1 VKRSIVIL
9 IVLCGFLLAGCSRS
23 SSSIKKSVRT
33 GPPVSDIEF
42 AKEVFQ
48 LLQDG
53 DMAAEDLLDWEHLN
67 MVGVADVGPM
77 YSQISGE
84 DSRARFRKGFIN
96 GYSSSFKKSGG
107 SVVSLSNWR
116 EQSRDA
122 TNTQVA
128 ADGPGGKLLLLTVT
142 HIDGQQKISTFE
154 LK

>member
-1 VKRSIVIL
+1 MKGSTVIL
-9 IVLCGFLLAGCSRS
+9 IGLCGLLLTACSQS
-23 SSSIKKSVRT
+23 GSPKKTVRT
-33 GPPVSDIEF
+33 GPPVNDVEF
-42 AKEVFQ
+42 AREVFE

-77 YSQISGE
+77 YSKISGE

-107 SVVSLSNWR
+107 SIVSLSNWR

-142 HIDGQQKISTFE
+142 HIEGQQKISTFE

>member
-1 VKRSIVIL
+1 MKRSIVIL
-9 IVLCGFLLAGCSRS
+9 IALCGLLLGGCSQTNQS
-23 SSSIKKSVRT
+23 SKKSVRT

-53 DMAAEDLLDWEHLN
+53 DMAAEDLLDWEHLK

-77 YSQISGE
+77 YTQIDGE

-128 ADGPGGKLLLLTVT
+128 ADGPGGKLLLMTVT

>member
-1 VKRSIVIL
+1 LKQSVSVL
-9 IVLCGFLLAGCSRS
+9 IVLCGLLLGGCSQS
-23 SSSIKKSVRT
+23 SSTKKSVRT
-33 GPPVSDIEF
+33 GPPVNDVEF

-128 ADGPGGKLLLLTVT
+128 ADGPGGKLLLMTVT

-154 LK
+154 LR